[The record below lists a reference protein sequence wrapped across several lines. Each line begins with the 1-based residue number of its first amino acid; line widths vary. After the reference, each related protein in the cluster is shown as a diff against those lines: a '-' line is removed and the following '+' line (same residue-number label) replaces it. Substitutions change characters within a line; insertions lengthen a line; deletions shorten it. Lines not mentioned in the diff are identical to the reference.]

1 MSSKGTLDRLGLF
14 SLEQRRLRED
24 LTEVYKI
31 MRRMDRVDRNQLFA
45 LLAGSTT
52 RGQNIQVKFRNYKAD
67 LRVQYVFIQR
77 TVGAWIALPEKIVEA
92 GNIKTVSSFCIF
104 GCRSPGL
111 SV

>member
-52 RGQNIQVKFRNYKAD
+52 RGQNIKVRVRKYKAD
-67 LRVQYVFIQR
+67 LREQYFFIQR
-77 TVGAWIALPEKIVEA
+77 TVGAWIAMPGKIVEA
-92 GNIKTVSSFCIF
+92 RNFKSVISFCIF

-111 SV
+111 SA